1 MIRILIFI
9 VCVFALGSETRGQE
23 RDWRQT
29 WVQREV
35 KIQIQ
40 RSRMG
45 HNQKCPG
52 GYYAGV
58 GFSTRG
64 PAAAVRQ
71 CCYWYG
77 TKRPAGVNNF
87 GRFPRRWFHVE
98 RGRDG
103 RWYAAALFKG

>member
-1 MIRILIFI
+1 MARLFLFLVLAFI
-9 VCVFALGSETRGQE
+9 VCEQAAGQ
-23 RDWRQT
+23 DWRQK

-35 KIQIQ
+35 QIQ
-40 RSRMG
+40 VQRGRMG
-45 HNQKCPG
+45 HNQKCPR

-71 CCYWYG
+71 CCYWFG
-77 TKRPAGVNNF
+77 TKRPAGVKNF
-87 GRFPRRWFHVE
+87 SRFPLRWFHVSK
-98 RGRDG
+98 GRDG